1 MNQVELSKSIGCHER
16 TLRRMSPR
24 RRNQWLALAKKG
36 RTLTWFDVLS
46 LLMFEVEAFNAGK
59 MPNER
64 MSLEFGGCYSN
75 FWHFDA
81 NIEIVKNIELN
92 EIADLETALEY
103 VRGLN

>member
-1 MNQVELSKSIGCHER
+1 MNQVELSKAIGCHER

-24 RRNQWLALAKKG
+24 RRNQWLALAAKG

-46 LLMFEVEAFNAGK
+46 LLMFEVEAFNAAK

-64 MSLEFGGCYSN
+64 MSLEFGGCYRN
-75 FWHFDA
+75 LWRFDD
-81 NIEIVKNIELN
+81 NMKVVRHIELK

>member
-1 MNQVELSKSIGCHER
+1 MNQVELSKAIGCHER

-24 RRNQWLALAKKG
+24 RRNQWLALAAKG

-46 LLMFEVEAFNAGK
+46 LLMFEVEAFNAAK

-81 NIEIVKNIELN
+81 TIEALSSIQLK

>member
-1 MNQVELSKSIGCHER
+1 MNQVELSKAIGCHER
-16 TLRRMSPR
+16 TLRRMSKR
-24 RRNQWLALAKKG
+24 RRNQWLALAAKG
-36 RTLTWFDVLS
+36 RTLTWFDILS
-46 LLMFEVEAFNAGK
+46 LLMFEVEAFNAVK

-64 MSLEFGGCYSN
+64 MSLEFGGGFSN

-81 NIEIVKNIELN
+81 KIEIVKHTELN